1 LANKLKELDARNVKW
16 MLTNHDTDYI
26 KELYSQFE
34 IEVISVNRS
43 INPNGAKRKNSSN
56 EVIITNYRK
65 VL

>member
-1 LANKLKELDARNVKW
+1 

-34 IEVISVNRS
+34 IEVIQVNRS
-43 INPNGAKRKNSSN
+43 INPNGSKRKNGSN